1 MSIEF
6 NASDRY
12 LHKRSRGAC
21 VASSANEQI
30 GDRALRRRME
40 QLSLPDFERL
50 SAFYDII
57 NSR

>member
-6 NASDRY
+6 NARELY
-12 LHKRSRGAC
+12 LRKRSRGAC
-21 VASSANEQI
+21 EASSATEQI
-30 GDRALRRRME
+30 GGRARRRRME